1 LNLLHLSGYGV
12 KLRVRNLRSRSDL
25 DVTDGRGDYGEV
37 PSHYA
42 FRPRRIPYDSII
54 IDGHSGYVSLQA
66 FHWLSRNKV
75 PVFILNFDGSLISSV
90 LPPMPVKADLRA
102 AQLEACKDP
111 EKKHRIAYELV
122 KAKIQRTTDV
132 LRWLGEKYDIE
143 KQSRKVNIE
152 SSALA
157 NAKTVDDIRTVEGRV
172 ALQYWAAIQS
182 IIPETFDFQ
191 SRIIRSH
198 QYNASDPV
206 NLCLNYAYGVLEG
219 ECRKAINTVGLEP
232 SVGFLHEFSDY
243 QTKQSLVYD
252 LQEPYRWIGDV
263 ATIEAFES
271 GTVDMK
277 DFYFVGD
284 DYRYHI
290 EVEAK
295 RRLLELLK
303 DRFNSGVKY
312 KDKTWKWDTVIL
324 NKTQELARFLLG
336 KSRSIDFIEPAPSL
350 VRSDSREIRERILEL
365 SAKEAWKLGISK
377 STLHDLRK
385 NARSD
390 RSFKVREKVRKKLI
404 EVESPRMQ
412 KVALT

>member
-12 KLRVRNLRSRSDL
+12 KLRVRNLKSRSDL

-75 PVFILNFDGSLISSV
+75 PVFILNFDGGLISSI

-111 EKKHRIAYELV
+111 EKKCKIAYELV
-122 KAKIQRTTDV
+122 KAKIQRTNDV
-132 LRWLGEKYDIE
+132 LRWLGERYDIE
-143 KQSRKVNIE
+143 RVTRKVKIE
-152 SSALA
+152 SLALA
-157 NAKTVDDIRTVEGRV
+157 MAKTVSDIRTVESRV
-172 ALQYWAAIQS
+172 ARRYWEAIQS

-263 ATIEAFES
+263 TAIEAFES
-271 GTVDMK
+271 GTLDMK
-277 DFYFVGD
+277 DFYFTGD
-284 DYRYHI
+284 DYRYRI

-295 RRLLELLK
+295 RRFLELLK

-312 KDKTWKWDTVIL
+312 KGKTWKWDTVIL

-336 KSRSIDFIEPAPSL
+336 KSGSLDFIEPAPGL
-350 VRSDSREIRERILEL
+350 VRSDSRELRKRILEL
-365 SAKEAWKLGISK
+365 SMKEARELGISK

-385 NARSD
+385 RARD
-390 RSFKVREKVRKKLI
+390 ERPFKVYWKTENLLETR
-404 EVESPRMQ
+404 
-412 KVALT
+412 

>member
-1 LNLLHLSGYGV
+1 MNPLHLSGYGV
-12 KLRVRNLRSRSDL
+12 KIKVKNMRFRSDL
-25 DVTDGRGDYGEV
+25 RVTNGRDSYDKQPE
-37 PSHYA
+37 SYA

-75 PVFILNFDGSLISSV
+75 PVFILNFDGSLISSI

-102 AQLEACKDP
+102 AQLDTCRDP
-111 EKKHRIAYELV
+111 EKKYKIAYELV
-122 KAKIQRTTDV
+122 KAKVQRSKDV
-132 LRWLGEKYDIE
+132 LKWLGERYDTE
-143 KQSRKVNIE
+143 KMTRKVNVE
-152 SSALA
+152 SLALSK
-157 NAKTVDDIRTVEGRV
+157 AKTVNDIRTVEGRV
-172 ALQYWAAIQS
+172 AQRYWQVIQS

-191 SRIIRSH
+191 SRITRSH

-263 ATIEAFES
+263 TALEAFES
-271 GTVDMK
+271 GTLDVK
-277 DFYFVGD
+277 DFYFTGD
-284 DYRYHI
+284 DYRYRI

-295 RRLLELLK
+295 RRFLELLK

-312 KDKTWKWDTVIL
+312 KGKSWKWDTVIL
-324 NKTQELARFLLG
+324 NKTQELARYLE
-336 KSRSIDFIEPAPSL
+336 KSGFIDFTEPVPIL
-350 VRSDSREIRERILEL
+350 VRSDGRELRRRILEL
-365 SAKEAWKLGISK
+365 SAKEARKLGISK
-377 STLHDLRK
+377 STVHYLKKHARDPWPFKIYKPVSEKLRYDGMK
-385 NARSD
+385 
-390 RSFKVREKVRKKLI
+390 
-404 EVESPRMQ
+404 P
-412 KVALT
+412 